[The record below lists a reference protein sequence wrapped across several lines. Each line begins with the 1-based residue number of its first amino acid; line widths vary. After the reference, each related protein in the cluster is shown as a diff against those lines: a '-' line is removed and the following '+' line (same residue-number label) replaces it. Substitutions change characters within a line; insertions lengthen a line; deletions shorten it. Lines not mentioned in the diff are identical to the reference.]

1 MATEFYVEQADRSPQ
16 SGLVTEEVYAGELV
30 HDDGAGVSRLTFA
43 AADGEFGLARYDA
56 TAFAREYDDEV
67 RTQKYDPTDDQRDR
81 AQYQP
86 FEDSMVAR
94 PRTIDDDAAPAPSI
108 GHRDVIGYV
117 DETNSDAPADAEGRV
132 VEEGYT
138 TDLDGNGTSTTF
150 SRANN
155 NFKAIGVAYRPG
167 RRNGEAI
174 DEYDYPVRV
183 VFYSEPQA

>member
-30 HDDGAGVSRLTFA
+30 HDDGTGVSRLTFA

-67 RTQKYDPTDDQRDR
+67 RPQKYDPTDDQRDR

-86 FEDSMVAR
+86 VEDSMVAR
-94 PRTIDDDAAPAPSI
+94 PRTIDDDAAAAPAI

-117 DETNSDAPADAEGRV
+117 DETVGDAPANAEGRV

-138 TDLDGNGTSTTF
+138 NGATTF
-150 SRANN
+150 DRSTG